1 MEYAKTGIRVL
12 KEVNR
17 NGYNRRLMLNKLRSA
32 LSIGM
37 LLMSGCLLIWASIP
51 EQHQVLVQT
60 IPPTGMQL
68 VTGGWEGN
76 PAVLETRQ
84 VRLEWPDS
92 LRIGDDGEIRLSFEP
107 APGVATSPSLT
118 AGLRDVYDS
127 YNLMAEARFEV
138 AGIRTDPTNPVRES
152 MPAGQTVNYHWK
164 ISLVQEGVFTGT
176 IWLSLRFLPLD
187 ESSPSQEP
195 IFVQRVDIQAASL
208 LGISGPLA
216 RLLGGLGIVL
226 SVLVSF
232 DVMMGVLGKLVKQ
245 LTTKHI
251 KGTKDFG

>member
-1 MEYAKTGIRVL
+1 MDYAKIGSRVL

-32 LSIGM
+32 LSVGL

-51 EQHQVLVQT
+51 EQQQVLVQT

-68 VTGGWEGN
+68 VTSGWEGN

-127 YNLMAEARFEV
+127 YNLMAEGRFEV
-138 AGIRTDPTNPVRES
+138 AGIRTDSTNPVRES

-164 ISLVQEGVFTGT
+164 ISAVQEGVYSGT

-187 ESSPSQEP
+187 GSSPSQEP
-195 IFVQRVDIQAASL
+195 IFVQRVDIQAGSL

-232 DVMMGVLGKLVKQ
+232 DVMIGVLGRLVKK

-251 KGTKDFG
+251 KVTKDFG